1 MNYNEHIK
9 YKSRYHSG
17 GLYNANGK
25 MVFLFLIVCR
35 NEKKNLAGIQS
46 IQSKYYMGGG
56 GNELRHDS
64 LTLTFS
70 MTLAL

>member
-46 IQSKYYMGGG
+46 IQSKYYMGGD
-56 GNELRHDS
+56 ELRHDS

>member
-35 NEKKNLAGIQS
+35 NEKKNLVG
-46 IQSKYYMGGG
+46 IQSKYYLGVGKWI
-56 GNELRHDS
+56 
-64 LTLTFS
+64 
-70 MTLAL
+70 AL

>member
-56 GNELRHDS
+56 NELRHDS